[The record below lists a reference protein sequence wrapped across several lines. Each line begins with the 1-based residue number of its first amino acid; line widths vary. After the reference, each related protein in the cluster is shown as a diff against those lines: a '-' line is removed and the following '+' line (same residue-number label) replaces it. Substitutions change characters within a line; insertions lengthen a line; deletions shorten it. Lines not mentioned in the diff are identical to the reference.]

1 MILSRNFV
9 KDYIDLDDNLSIEK
23 IAQDMTRVG
32 NEYDSAEK
40 FINATNLVIGQIK
53 TCEEHP
59 DSDHLHVCMVD
70 VGDKTLQIVCGAP
83 NARAGI
89 KVIVALVGANLPND
103 VTIKKG
109 TIRGVESN
117 GMMCSIAELGLD
129 NKFLTEEDKKGICEL
144 GQDAIV
150 GEDPIKYLGFDDEV
164 IDFELTANR
173 GDLLSMLGM
182 AYELGAIYNKKVKDV
197 DINYKETGKDIN
209 QTFNIDIQTNNCSV
223 FLAKKV
229 ENVEIKESPAFIKN
243 RLMACGIRPINNVVD
258 ISNYVMLELGQP
270 LHFYDADK
278 LNSEIIVRMAKNG
291 EKLTTLDNIERT
303 LDENDI
309 VISTKEKSIGL
320 AGVMGGLETEVV
332 PQTKNIIIES
342 AIFDG
347 VRVRKTAKKILR
359 SEASNRFEK
368 GLDSNR
374 TYMAINRACHLL
386 EKYANGTVIEGM
398 CTYDQSQKED
408 KKIEI
413 TFKNITDVLGTNISN
428 NDILDVFTK
437 LGFSYEA
444 DDKKA
449 IVSVPRRRL
458 DISIKEDLIE
468 EVGRIYGVD
477 NIEGKLPVLPVK
489 QGSYDKQT
497 REIRNKMVSLGLNET
512 LSMIFTSDK
521 EAKKYT
527 TDDFEVVKL
536 LDPLAEERNA
546 LRYSLI
552 PSMVKIYEYN
562 KARENKDVCIFE
574 IGKGFYKKQ
583 EEYGENQKIVALMTG
598 KYYLGVGN
606 SANVDFYVIK
616 GVVEE
621 LLNFLGYENRYTIEM
636 PDQIPNEFH
645 KGQTANINV
654 NGQIVGI
661 VGKLHPEVTKD
672 DVYVMEINLDE
683 LLSKRVGKM
692 KYKEISKFP
701 NVKKDVAFVMKKDIP
716 SVEVEKVIKKA
727 GGKLLTNIE
736 VFDVYTGENIG
747 KDEKSVAYSLTFN
760 DSKKT
765 LTEEEITKIFEN
777 IIANVEKLND
787 GYNSQI
793 GKNGIILSKGQ
804 RQRLIL
810 IRAYTKPKPIM
821 IFDDS
826 FSAIDRINKKNI
838 LDKLLSLDDNSSK
851 IFITH
856 DIQLAPKFD
865 KIIYLNNGNAISGT
879 HEELLKNEQ
888 YRSIYELDLNKVGEE
903 YV

>member
-109 TIRGVESN
+109 TIRGGESN

-278 LNSEIIVRMAKNG
+278 LNNEIIVRMAKNG

-444 DDKKA
+444 DDKKT

-701 NVKKDVAFVMKKDIP
+701 NVKKDVAFVMKKDMP

-787 GYNSQI
+787 V
-793 GKNGIILSKGQ
+793 
-804 RQRLIL
+804 
-810 IRAYTKPKPIM
+810 
-821 IFDDS
+821 
-826 FSAIDRINKKNI
+826 
-838 LDKLLSLDDNSSK
+838 SLRK
-851 IFITH
+851 
-856 DIQLAPKFD
+856 
-865 KIIYLNNGNAISGT
+865 
-879 HEELLKNEQ
+879 
-888 YRSIYELDLNKVGEE
+888 
-903 YV
+903 